1 MLSEASQKLNLLI
14 AVAAAL
20 LCVTPLFS
28 HQGHSPVKDNF
39 EVTLVVDPP
48 LQRSSSILAPFFIV
62 LIPVADLLLDLPL
75 KVFTYLNPEKL
86 SAKCHKCSVVVR
98 LKDIEKLVFM
108 VGMGVQS
115 SVWFLPSS
123 LDVMF
128 VGLVYSVTFGASMI
142 IVLTPILTFL
152 QRCTTTFTAFSA
164 TVITVTSSLGV
175 VFFAVRYLVRNDHR
189 SFLLLTHF
197 GWSLCGFAAAA
208 FMFLVGLCAY
218 KYCHHKLQTTSDRE
232 ALLAWLR
239 NPFKKTSPPVKGYT
253 NKATDNDS
261 ELYTNYVP
269 AMHMISMVVIIIS
282 GIYVGLLP
290 GEHQNL
296 AHEIK
301 NYTIIVAEIM
311 ILVIELRIR
320 KNEIARGLVRDINK
334 TNPFHYHSYMSN

>member
-28 HQGHSPVKDNF
+28 HQDHSPVKDNF

-62 LIPVADLLLDLPL
+62 LIPVADLRLDLPL
-75 KVFTYLNPEKL
+75 KVFTYLYPEKL
-86 SAKCHKCSVVVR
+86 SAKCHKSSVVVR
-98 LKDIEKLVFM
+98 LACVHGWDGSPVISLV
-108 VGMGVQS
+108 S
-115 SVWFLPSS
+115 
-123 LDVMF
+123 
-128 VGLVYSVTFGASMI
+128 
-142 IVLTPILTFL
+142 TFL
-152 QRCTTTFTAFSA
+152 TWCDVCRPRVLSNVRCKHDHCLDSDPHIPSKMHNHMHNQV

-232 ALLAWLR
+232 ALLAWLC

-334 TNPFHYHSYMSN
+334 TNPFHYHSYMSNWR